1 MERREGQPVAW
12 MRRYFYEGAEPPPK
26 YKNEQGRWVNPAVV
40 KFHNVTT
47 VKVSDDD
54 DKNIE
59 KKLVQRGWIVEN
71 GKHYCCEEHVQC

>member
-1 MERREGQPVAW
+1 MIHDATVE
-12 MRRYFYEGAEPPPK
+12 
-26 YKNEQGRWVNPAVV
+26 
-40 KFHNVTT
+40 VTCDRNNA
-47 VKVSDDD
+47 SCSESEYIELNWHLGGYDDD